1 MRTAL
6 YTSFLPLGGSLG
18 LKQLHS
24 LGTGLGQAMWTC
36 LPRRRQE
43 TTQNIHA
50 RLGVDLGTAQDLAK
64 KSFIHSAQAFLEIFH
79 TRYMDPRFLASRVE
93 FENPDF
99 FAAAC
104 SSSRPTLVATAHL
117 GSWELLVGLMNAGVA
132 KKTCQVIVRLPKDQ
146 ALASMIRHM
155 RSQPGIDILGHRD
168 AATSVLSYLRQNG
181 LSAFLVDHNC
191 QRAEAVFLPFLGKT
205 AAVNKGPALLALRSK
220 ALVWPLFLLRLP
232 QGKFRLVTLPPLD
245 TITLVGDRQERIV
258 EICRFYTQAVEQM
271 VLRYPEQWF
280 WMHRRWKTQP

>member
-132 KKTCQVIVRLPKDQ
+132 QKTCQVIVRLPKDQ